1 MAQWWQ
7 QLQQLGQSLTP
18 QQRAIR
24 ARLAQNPYGRLRSP
38 LEVAIAAELGLTLD
52 ANSATVDDWLRL
64 PEISIHQARALVAL
78 TSNGVQ
84 FLCLE
89 DLAAA
94 LALPLAR
101 LAPYAPLL
109 RFTYQDP
116 ASVVAPIQLNANT
129 ATPAQLA
136 AIPVLNAA
144 LIAQLVGDRTAHGP
158 YQSLADLQQRLRLN
172 PELIAQLMY
181 YLKF

>member
-7 QLQQLGQSLTP
+7 QLQQFGQSLTP

-24 ARLAQNPYGRLRSP
+24 TRLAQNPYARLRSP

-52 ANSATVDDWLRL
+52 ANTASVDDWLRL
-64 PEISIHQARALVAL
+64 PGISIHQARALVAL
-78 TSNGVQ
+78 TANGVQ

-94 LALPLAR
+94 LALPLPR
-101 LAPYAPLL
+101 LEPYAPLL
-109 RFTYQDP
+109 RFTYRDP
-116 ASVVAPIQLNANT
+116 TSLVAPIQLNANT
-129 ATPAQLA
+129 ATPDQLA
-136 AIPVLNAA
+136 QVPVLTAD
-144 LIAQLVGDRTAHGP
+144 LVARLVRERDRHGP
-158 YQSLADLQQRLRLN
+158 YANLAALQNRLN
-172 PELIAQLMY
+172 INPDLVAQLIY